1 MMKQVG
7 RDQRCVGWYHS
18 HPGFGPWLSGTD
30 VETQKSQEMLNPRAV
45 AIVVDPVQ
53 SVKGRVV
60 IDAFRSI
67 DQQTMMAQA
76 EPRQTTSHIGHI
88 QKPSR
93 VAEAHGLNR
102 FYYSIAIN
110 YRKNEFEQK
119 MLFNLHKSNWSN
131 SLKLSDF
138 TTQHQ
143 VNVDKIKEFSRLT
156 GLYNKWIK
164 EETKMTREEFVVHS
178 VGKLNPQKHL

>member
-1 MMKQVG
+1 
-7 RDQRCVGWYHS
+7 
-18 HPGFGPWLSGTD
+18 
-30 VETQKSQEMLNPRAV
+30 MLNPRAV
-45 AIVVDPVQ
+45 AVVVDPVQ
-53 SVKGRVV
+53 SVKGKIV

-67 DQQTMMAQA
+67 DKQVMMSGT
-76 EPRQTTSHIGHI
+76 EPRQTTSNIGHI

-119 MLFNLHKSNWSN
+119 MLANLHKNSWSN

-138 TTQHQ
+138 GEQHKTNISQ
-143 VNVDKIKEFSRLT
+143 LKEFSRLT

-164 EETKMTREEFVVHS
+164 EETKMKREEFVVYQ
-178 VGKLNPQKHL
+178 VGKLNPKSHLQTEIEETLNTNVIDCLGTMLNTVVF